1 MTSERSAVTVAE
13 ILRELDCAL
22 SEHMAWLKVWHRAFL
37 CGDSGLR
44 DDLADDPRDLGR
56 FGTWYVRNQHQ
67 GLVSQPAIRALA
79 TLHREIHERAYALA
93 KTVRDDGFLSS
104 NDYDAFMDLAA
115 SFVADARRLEKA
127 FARASSDLDPLTGL
141 HNRQAMSAG
150 LERERERALRVGRP
164 CCFALA
170 DLDHFKSVN
179 DRYGH
184 AVGDQVLM
192 MAAEC
197 FLATLRPYDTVYRYG
212 GEEFLFCLPD
222 VSETVAKTI
231 LDRVLDQLRTRSVLA
246 GDGKTLSISCSF
258 GVAQVDPKAT
268 WEQTIEHADQALYHA
283 KKNGRGQVWLWS
295 GDGGAR
301 TTG

>member
-1 MTSERSAVTVAE
+1 MTSERSAVTVGE
-13 ILRELDCAL
+13 IVKELDSAL

-37 CGDSGLR
+37 CGERGSR
-44 DDLADDPRDLGR
+44 DDLAEDPRDLGR

-79 TLHREIHERAYALA
+79 TLHREIHDRAYALA
-93 KTVRDDGFLSS
+93 RTARGGAMAPE
-104 NDYDAFMDLAA
+104 DYDEFMDMAA
-115 SFVADARRLEKA
+115 AFVADARRLEKA

-141 HNRQAMSAG
+141 HNRQAMPDE

-170 DLDHFKSVN
+170 DLDRFKSVN

-197 FLATLRPYDTVYRYG
+197 FLAALRPYDTVYRYG

-222 VSETVAKTI
+222 VSEAVAKTI
-231 LDRVLDQLRTRSVLA
+231 LERVLHQLGTRSVPA
-246 GDGKTLSISCSF
+246 GDGKLLSVNCSF
-258 GVAQVDPKAT
+258 GVAQVDPET
-268 WEQTIEHADQALYHA
+268 SWEETVERADQALYHA
-283 KKNGRGQVWLWS
+283 KNNGRGQVWLWS
-295 GDGGAR
+295 GDGGAPK
-301 TTG
+301 TG